1 MKTHTKKR
9 LEIFVEAPVL
19 NRLLDAL
26 DQVGVS
32 GYTVLPALAGRG
44 AEGRWSR
51 EGQITTTSQIV
62 QVVTIIDQALADQAL
77 SAAYHVVARQIGI
90 VSLSDV
96 EVVRDDHF

>member
-1 MKTHTKKR
+1 MQTHTKKK

-32 GYTVLPALAGRG
+32 GYTVLPALGGRG

-51 EGQITTTSQIV
+51 EGQITTTNQVV
-62 QVVTIIDQALADQAL
+62 QVVTITDETLADKAL
-77 SAAYHVVARQIGI
+77 EAAYRVVARQIGI